1 MTKILECSSVGDKRF
16 SAFYANVEYGGRE
29 TNIERHYQSAKF
41 FKNKPKKVKGVQ
53 PDGVLLKT
61 PDGKKE
67 ILFKTEFLTPWYK
80 LLWLMYFDAN
90 PQLLEYAAQFDEFN
104 DVFKGKSLN
113 CQADVVRQFVLEGR
127 ESVFKEVEPLI
138 KILKER
144 ME

>member
-1 MTKILECSSVGDKRF
+1 MTKILERSSIGDKRF

-53 PDGVLLKT
+53 P
-61 PDGKKE
+61 
-67 ILFKTEFLTPWYK
+67 
-80 LLWLMYFDAN
+80 
-90 PQLLEYAAQFDEFN
+90 
-104 DVFKGKSLN
+104 
-113 CQADVVRQFVLEGR
+113 GR

-144 ME
+144 MK